1 MKIQSFATF
10 LLGCL
15 ISFINPV
22 FAAEVSF
29 SFNSTPRWAIP
40 GTFKETKTMAVS
52 NDLIYVVAP
61 KFTTI
66 PFVGPNVKG
75 QIDSDGRWPNLE
87 SGYDAYCL
95 GYGMDNDDAGNI
107 VIKSG
112 NDYQASAIQLTVY
125 PAGAINAANKIE
137 ISLDNVLPGGQSD
150 YIRVQ
155 GNILSGK
162 GYVWFVPSGTD
173 KIVRVNIVDG
183 VVVSKTEWTH
193 TTGLSGKMSVAYML
207 DDGSIYL
214 HNSVSGRRGCYILTA
229 PANGGAT
236 SISKTLIASGVGGA
250 KTMPSTTF
258 SLLGNLF
265 HVVCNSSTLGDI
277 SFDIKNITTAT
288 ATTLA
293 SNISPFNNVAVE
305 DVQPGLSSISG
316 VGTVFRAIKVN
327 DLTCDI
333 YCYTPGYGAS
343 CYRVSASID
352 IEHMNSPIAVFDN
365 QSSSVIVTWEKP
377 ANESPSKYLISYSSD
392 NGTNWSEAVETVN
405 LSHTFPDLP
414 TGSYI
419 FKVIPYY
426 EQYSYYDTEAI
437 SNSIKIEQI
446 SVGAPITNLTAT
458 YILNDDASQDYY
470 GRQDIALTWN
480 APVGM
485 VGTSVSGYL
494 IYRNETLL
502 ATIADD
508 ELTHTDIGV
517 TQNYTYK
524 VVPLFDGLNEDTSFG
539 MEVTTTEVTTMLV
552 APIITEIRN
561 YTGYSLTQLFF
572 SMPNYS
578 QTTPTSFNI
587 YRDGILMQE
596 SVTQY
601 NFIDNEINPE
611 EAKTYT
617 YTVEAVYSK
626 NDNGTRLSAPKS
638 VDVEARDWSL
648 TGYSLNEIY
657 NVPITS
663 ITGNTPNLF
672 TNYEYY
678 RQGHFYNGKWYIA
691 QRADNLAKNDDPSY
705 TDVDKAT
712 DIESGVEGT
721 TGGVVSIAATS
732 ENDIKNGFSATKDI
746 TTTPFASVG
755 LAIDDKGNIFIRH
768 NNESNSDMS
777 TTAPAVDA
785 ITGLPTV
792 WPTYIKDGYTRR
804 ITKGAIYQRD
814 ADNGSYSSTPLIIDL
829 NPLWNDNDWINKMV
843 CSYSAK
849 DKNGNI
855 IGDDKGIVTGR
866 SDYYHMYG
874 DVYSEAGAYLLIS
887 PSWTRTIFK
896 VHIDKN
902 GYKSHEV
909 LEFSDYSDENPT
921 TGKTETH
928 KVSTGTE
935 NYGFKI
941 AGRDTWMAQ
950 IRSNGYFGVHDN
962 EKNADG
968 EKLWHAIYDVASRIN
983 NAGGTSIVA
992 FNSAQNK
999 TDGETFLIT
1008 PACMYSRNQGDF
1020 VVTRG
1025 IKNSTDEDASL
1036 SLLSPPMPVAQW
1048 SQTDINTNIATNAN
1062 GNWFH
1067 AQKGNYINASGK
1079 DAECVDIY
1087 QYVPGV
1093 RFAKYRL
1100 IPENDYPSTTPTLD
1114 IATAYSPDGTDIT
1127 HFSGTAT
1134 WTRPSRFGIADK
1146 ENASMWIESYTFQLL
1161 NAKGEVI
1168 VTDIIPETYDNTGN
1182 PTMSYS
1188 FDYKNSDL
1196 TSQTYA
1202 ARVAVNY
1209 MTRNGNVVQSK
1220 FGYARDINDYFAEPA
1235 EGLSVHVF
1243 KQNNAEIEEWVKV
1256 DEQWTIVKNKKDCY
1270 RVELDF
1276 NAPSWEGYDNN
1287 DIEPVSF
1294 YTIFAA
1300 RTANKEIVDTIPVV
1314 NFQLHNG
1321 AEVINGVTRAKY
1333 TTESQIP
1340 GTYNFESSKA
1350 PHYSTGSW
1358 SGGESRKATV
1368 LTWHHMVAD
1377 GSYNEDGE
1385 IARSTIFDEPD
1396 KWKYI
1401 VVANYAGN
1409 NRYITKTV
1417 SEYISPNPEDGLI
1430 ETGVEDISADNSSSL
1445 QIYPI
1450 PACTSISVKSSE
1462 AINSIV
1468 IYNEIG
1474 TEEMHIK
1481 YNGDTITNIN
1491 IESLATGIYF
1501 VKVNNNSP
1509 IKIIKQ

>member
-40 GTFKETKTMAVS
+40 GSIDKAKTMAVS
-52 NDLIYVVAP
+52 NGLIYLSSP
-61 KFTTI
+61 SYGDI
-66 PFVGPNVKG
+66 PYIGSDVKHL
-75 QIDSDGRWPNLE
+75 IDSDGRWPNFN
-87 SGYDAYCL
+87 SGYDA
-95 GYGMDNDDAGNI
+95 GTIGFGMDNDDAGNI

-112 NDYQASAIQLTVY
+112 NGYKESAIQLTVY
-125 PAGAINAANKIE
+125 PAGATSATNKTE
-137 ISLDNVLPGGQSD
+137 ISLENALPDGRSD
-150 YIRVQ
+150 YMCVQ
-155 GNILSGK
+155 GNVLSGK
-162 GYVWFVPSGTD
+162 GYVWFVPSNTD

-183 VVVSKTEWTH
+183 VAISKTEWTH
-193 TTGLSGKMSVAYML
+193 TTGLSGSMSLAYML
-207 DDGSIYL
+207 DDGSIYF
-214 HNSVSGRRGCYILTA
+214 HNSVAGRRGCYILKA
-229 PANGGAT
+229 PVDGGAAT
-236 SISKTLIASGVGGA
+236 ISKTLIASGEGGA
-250 KTMPSTTF
+250 MTIPSTTF

-265 HVVCNSSTLGDI
+265 HIACSSSTVGDI
-277 SFDIKNITTAT
+277 SFDIKNTTT
-288 ATTLA
+288 GVTLA
-293 SNISPFNNVAVE
+293 SNITPFN
-305 DVQPGLSSISG
+305 DVPISSPPTIGVSTISS
-316 VGTVFRAIKVN
+316 VGTIFQAIKVD

-333 YCYTPGYGAS
+333 YCYSPGYGAS
-343 CYRVSASID
+343 CYRVSATID
-352 IEHMNSPIAVFDN
+352 IESMNAPTAIKGGANSIILSWD
-365 QSSSVIVTWEKP
+365 KP
-377 ANESPSKYLISYSSD
+377 STESPSKYLIRYSSD
-392 NGTNWSEAVETVN
+392 NGVSWSEAIETTN
-405 LSHTFPDLP
+405 LTYTFSDLP
-414 TGSYI
+414 SGSYI
-419 FKVIPYY
+419 FKVVPYY
-426 EQYSYYDTEAI
+426 EQYSYFGAGVI
-437 SNSIKIEQI
+437 SNSVELEMN
-446 SVGAPITNLTAT
+446 SVGAPIYNLIAT
-458 YILNDDASQDYY
+458 YTLNDDASQDYY
-470 GRQDIALTWN
+470 GRQDITLTWD

-485 VGTSVSGYL
+485 VGTSVSGYQ
-494 IYRNETLL
+494 IYRNGIHL
-502 ATIADD
+502 ATIAAD
-508 ELTHTDIGV
+508 ELTYTNIGV

-524 VVPLFDGLNEDTSFG
+524 VVPLFEGLDEDASFG
-539 MEVTTTEVTTMLV
+539 MEVTTTEVTTVLV

-626 NDNGTRLSAPKS
+626 NDNDTRLSAPKS

-678 RQGHFYNGKWYIA
+678 RQGHFYNGKWHIA

-705 TDVDKAT
+705 TDADKAT
-712 DIESGVEGT
+712 DIESGIEGT

-814 ADNGSYSSTPLIIDL
+814 ADNGTYASTPLIIDL

-887 PSWTRTIFK
+887 PSWTRSIFK

-909 LEFSDYSDENPT
+909 LEFSDYSDVNPT

-962 EKNADG
+962 EKNANG

-992 FNSAQNK
+992 FNSAQDK

-1025 IKNSTDEDASL
+1025 IKNKTDEDASL

-1134 WTRPSRFGIADK
+1134 WTRPSRFGIVDK

-1209 MTRNGNVVQSK
+1209 MTRNGNAVQSK

-1235 EGLSVHVF
+1235 EELSVHVF
-1243 KQNNAEIEEWVKV
+1243 KQNNAEVKEWAEI
-1256 DEQWTIVKNKKDCY
+1256 DGQWVIANNTKDNY
-1270 RVELDF
+1270 RIELDF
-1276 NAPSWEGYDNN
+1276 MPPSWDGYDKT
-1287 DIEPVSF
+1287 DVEPVSF

-1300 RTANKEIVDTIPVV
+1300 RTINNEVIDTIPVV

-1321 AEVINGVTRAKY
+1321 AEVINGVTRAKS
-1333 TTESQIP
+1333 TTENQIP
-1340 GTYNFESSKA
+1340 GTYNFENNKA
-1350 PHYSTGSW
+1350 PFYSTGKWEGS
-1358 SGGESRKATV
+1358 ESHKNTV
-1368 LTWHHMVAD
+1368 LTWHHLVD
-1377 GSYNEDGE
+1377 NGTYNESG
-1385 IARSTIFDEPD
+1385 ITTRSSKFDEPD

-1401 VVANYAGN
+1401 VAANYAGS

-1450 PACTSISVKSSE
+1450 PASASISVKSSV
-1462 AINSIV
+1462 AIKSIV
-1468 IYNEIG
+1468 IYNEKG
-1474 TEEMHIK
+1474 AEELSLK
-1481 YNGDTITNIN
+1481 CNDETILDIN

-1509 IKIIKQ
+1509 IKIIKK